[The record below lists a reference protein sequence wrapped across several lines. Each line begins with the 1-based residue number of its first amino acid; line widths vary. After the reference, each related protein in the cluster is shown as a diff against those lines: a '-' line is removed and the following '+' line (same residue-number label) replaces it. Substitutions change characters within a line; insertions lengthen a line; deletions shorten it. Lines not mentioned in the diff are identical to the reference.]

1 MIEILAHQSYITLPI
16 QKEITYFPERITIF
30 RQPLLPDTCTPAK
43 APNIQQSGEKIRINV
58 GVCDIALAQL
68 QENEQLLT
76 ENLFRCV
83 AVGILMNEKSHPNK
97 HNLVLAHF
105 GMSPNAAFAQL
116 RERLVQRYKICDIAI
131 SAPKDLFEAENPER
145 VNYLYT
151 QLQSLAQCSCEKN
164 YINNRLDLR
173 GEEEVGGMLI
183 DTTGVTFLRR
193 KSHSTSRKHVEFVP
207 IRQSKW
213 ILPKNA

>member
-1 MIEILAHQSYITLPI
+1 MIEILRHQSQIILPI
-16 QKEITYFPERITIF
+16 RKEITYFPERITIF
-30 RQPLLPDTCTPAK
+30 RQPLLPDICTPAK
-43 APNIQQSGEKIRINV
+43 APSIQQSGEKIRINV

-83 AVGILMNEKSHPNK
+83 AVGILINEKSHPNK
-97 HNLVLAHF
+97 YKLVLAHF
-105 GMSPNAAFAQL
+105 GISPNAAFAQL
-116 RERLVQRYKICDIAI
+116 RERLVQRYRICDIAI
-131 SAPKDLFEAENPER
+131 SAPKDLFKAENPER
-145 VNYLYT
+145 VNYFYT
-151 QLQSLAQCSCEKN
+151 QLQSLAQCSFEKN

-173 GEEEVGGMLI
+173 EEEVGGMLI
-183 DTTGVTFLRR
+183 DMTGVTFLRR